1 MFEFDFEKK
10 ENYKGIEKDI
20 KDYNAK
26 DNLPII
32 AKIGLSSFLGSVL
45 ALCLINMYNITNLFV
60 ISGSIILFSVVSG
73 NVIELTKKFINDYKK
88 NNAIINLDT
97 ISDSCKK
104 NNILVDAENIS
115 ESIII
120 KQSNRELN
128 VFNDDGK
135 IDNKEVIVDDN
146 YYLFLDNSNNINGI
160 LERIITENKNDEKE
174 NSNLYYLLEEDDI
187 KSLENRTKLVKKLVK
202 KR

>member
-1 MFEFDFEKK
+1 MFEFNFEKK

-20 KDYNAK
+20 KDYNTK

-32 AKIGLSSFLGSVL
+32 AKIGLSSLLGSVL

-73 NVIELTKKFINDYKK
+73 STIELTKKFINDYKK

-135 IDNKEVIVDDN
+135 IDNNEVIVDDN
-146 YYLFLDNSNNINGI
+146 YYLFLDNSNNLNGI
-160 LERIITENKNDEKE
+160 LERKITENKNGEKE